1 MMNKSVAEFQIPE
14 GIENPF
20 TLKRRYSLFT
30 FNFSLSTLAFSLFTL
45 AFSLYCQ
52 FSFAQQFDWQNQHI
66 FNINK
71 EKPHVNVVSY
81 SNTDLARKGD
91 FKKSEFYKSLNGNW
105 KFKYSAKADERPH
118 DFYKQDF
125 NASAW
130 EEIFVPSN
138 WEIEGY
144 GIPIYVNTEYP
155 FDKNPEPPFIKIDNP
170 VGSYRYNFTIPD
182 NWDEKN
188 IFLHFGAVKS
198 AAYLWIN
205 GEKVG
210 YSQGSKTPAEWDI
223 TKYLKKG
230 KNTLALEVY
239 RWSDGSYLECQD
251 FWRISG
257 IERDVF
263 LYAKNKIS
271 IRDFFVKSILTK
283 NYVDGKF
290 NLDVEIINHQQKKR
304 KTKLFVHVQVFDS
317 KGEIFFVEKN
327 KITVRK
333 PNQIIKSD
341 FNAVFPEIKKWS
353 AENPNLYKLM
363 ISLETME
370 GEIIDLVSTSIG
382 FRSSEIIDGQFCIN
396 GKPVLIKGANRHE
409 HDEFKGHVVDEKTML
424 EDIRLMK
431 LNNINTVRT
440 CHYPDDPRWYEL
452 CNIYGLYV
460 IDEAN
465 IESHGMGYGKKSLA
479 KDSRWMAAHL
489 DRTQRMFER
498 DKNHPCIITWSL
510 GNEAGNGINFEK
522 TYQWLKD
529 NDNTRPVQYERA
541 LHEYNTDIYC
551 PMYSSIKSLEEYA
564 KNNTDRPLIMCEYAH
579 AMGNSV
585 GGLQD
590 YWNTIEKYKIL
601 QGGCIWDW
609 VDQGL
614 AEFDKNGTKYWTY
627 GGDYGPDTIPSSG
640 DFCLNGLV
648 RADRIPNPHLHEVKK
663 VYQNIKIKAVNINK
677 GEFEIV
683 NNFDF
688 TNLNEYI
695 IHYAIKSNNQMISQ
709 GKFDGLDVQPGYS
722 KIISIDIPEKLFE
735 DKKAEYFV
743 FFSVRSK
750 KRKGII
756 PADHEIAYEQ
766 IKIPSEKILFKP
778 DNTEL
783 YPIDIAEHDTSID
796 IYGDLFTLRFNK
808 NTGNPDYLSF
818 GDNLI
823 FDNEIKLNFWRAPTL
838 NDERDGNGKRLW
850 DQAGL
855 DNLKETPI
863 SIFVEKPDNGVAKI
877 FIYKSYENQNNEIV
891 FDIYQS
897 YTVFSNGII
906 DIYTQVLP
914 HEIVKTLPKIGLQLK
929 LPKEFNQIKWFGRGP
944 FESYPDRCSAGTIDE
959 YSMNVGDLHFD
970 YIVPQENGNRSEVR
984 WLTLSTQNNN
994 SLVITSDTLFNF
1006 SAHNYSNEALNNA
1019 KHINELELEN
1029 YTYLNIDYLQNGLG
1043 TATCGPGYLEK
1054 YTIKARPMSFNF
1066 LITPQFSS
1074 GLNPYNIAYVDLPK
1088 FKEKEIPLV
1097 DIQTKETESGDELLI
1112 SLQSNSENGKTYY
1125 TKNGSIPNSKSDIYS
1140 MPFIIKKSCTIAA
1153 CVISDNNSQSFTS
1166 FKKCHIP
1173 LFNEVI
1179 YQTGPSKKYPGNSS
1193 LSLVDG
1199 LEGIPC
1205 DWNKNWVGFQGE
1217 KLELT
1222 ARLINPMLIK
1232 QLKAGFMRCQPS
1244 WIFLPCSIDLFTSR
1258 DGENFSWQ
1266 GNYTNPTNPDLKNYE
1281 EKRVEYM
1288 IDLEKAVKANYIK
1301 LIIKPVQQCPKWHPG
1316 AGSNAWMFMDEIE
1329 VE

>member
-1 MMNKSVAEFQIPE
+1 MKNQPIL
-14 GIENPF
+14 
-20 TLKRRYSLFT
+20 TLII
-30 FNFSLSTLAFSLFTL
+30 LSFF
-45 AFSLYCQ
+45 CQ
-52 FSFAQQFDWQNQHI
+52 FSYAQQVDWQNQHI

-71 EKPHVNVVSY
+71 EKSHVNVVPY
-81 SNTDLARKGD
+81 SNMEVARKGD
-91 FKKSEFYKSLNGNW
+91 FKKSKFYKSLNGKW
-105 KFKYSAKADERPH
+105 KFKYSAKVDERPVE
-118 DFYKQDF
+118 FYKPDF
-125 NASAW
+125 DVSGW
-130 EEIFVPSN
+130 DEIPVPSN

-144 GIPIYVNTEYP
+144 GTPIYVNTEYP

-170 VGSYRYNFTIPD
+170 VGSYRYDFTIPE
-182 NWDEKN
+182 NWDGKN

-205 GEKVG
+205 GEMVG
-210 YSQGSKTPAEWDI
+210 YTQGAKTPSEWDI
-223 TKYLKKG
+223 TKYLQKG
-230 KNTLALEVY
+230 NNTLALEVY

-271 IRDFFVKSILTK
+271 ISDFFVKSLLTN
-283 NYVDGKF
+283 NYTDGYF
-290 NLDVEIINHQQKKR
+290 NLDVEIINHEHNKQ
-304 KTKLFVHVQVFDS
+304 KTKLFIHTQVFDS
-317 KGEIFFVEKN
+317 KGELIFDEKN
-327 KITVRK
+327 KITIRK
-333 PNQIIKSD
+333 PNQILSND
-341 FNAVFPEIKKWS
+341 FKTVFPDIKKWS
-353 AENPNLYKLM
+353 AENPNLYKLL
-363 ISLETME
+363 ISLETKE
-370 GEIIDLVSTSIG
+370 GEIIDLVSASIG

-396 GKPVLIKGANRHE
+396 GKPVLIKGVNRHE

-424 EDIRLMK
+424 EDISLMK

-452 CNIYGLYV
+452 CDIYGLYV

-465 IESHGMGYGKKSLA
+465 IESHGMGYGKRSLG
-479 KDSRWMAAHL
+479 KDSSWMAAHL

-522 TYQWLKD
+522 TYKWLKD

-541 LHEYNTDIYC
+541 LREYNTDIYC

-590 YWNTIEKYKIL
+590 YWNTIEKYKML

-614 AEFDKNGTKYWTY
+614 AEFDEKGIKYWNY

-648 RADRIPNPHLHEVKK
+648 RADRIPNPHLNEVKK
-663 VYQNIKIKAVNINK
+663 VYQNIKIKAIDIEN
-677 GEFEIV
+677 GEFEIF

-695 IHYAIKSNNQMISQ
+695 IHYAVKSNSQMISQ
-709 GKFDGLDVQPGYS
+709 GKLDKLEIQPENS
-722 KIISIDIPEKLFE
+722 KVISIDIPDELFE
-735 DKKAEYFV
+735 DKEAEYFA

-750 KRKGII
+750 NRKSLV
-756 PADHEIAYEQ
+756 PAGHEIAYEQ
-766 IKIPSEKILFKP
+766 FKIPSEKILFKP

-783 YPIDIAEHDTSID
+783 YPIDVAEYDTSIE

-808 NTGNPDYLSF
+808 STGNPDYLSF
-818 GDNLI
+818 GDKLI
-823 FDNEIKLNFWRAPTL
+823 FDNEIKLNFWRVPTL

-850 DQAGL
+850 EQAGL
-855 DNLKETPI
+855 DNLKEIPI
-863 SIFVEKPDNGVAKI
+863 EIFVEKRDNGVAKI
-877 FIYKSYENQNNEIV
+877 YIYKSFENQNNEIV
-891 FDIYQS
+891 FDVYQS

-906 DIYTQVLP
+906 DVFTQILP

-929 LPKEFNQIKWFGRGP
+929 LPGDFNQVSWFGRGP
-944 FESYPDRCSAGTIDE
+944 FETYPDRCSAGTIAE
-959 YSMNVGDLHFD
+959 FSMKVEDLHFD

-984 WLTLSTQNNN
+984 WLVLSTQNNN

-1006 SAHNYSNEALNNA
+1006 SVHNYSDERLEKA
-1019 KHINELELEN
+1019 KHINELEFEN
-1029 YTYLNIDYLQNGLG
+1029 YTYVNIDYLQNGLG

-1054 YTIKARPMSFNF
+1054 YIINARPMSFNF
-1066 LITPQFSS
+1066 LITPQFTS
-1074 GLNPYNIAYVDLPK
+1074 GLNPYNIAYIDLPK

-1097 DIQTKETESGDELLI
+1097 SIHSTEMELLDGLVI
-1112 SLQSNSENGKTYY
+1112 LLQSNNENGRIFY
-1125 TKNGSIPNSKSDIYS
+1125 TTDGSIPNSKSNYYS
-1140 MPFIIKKSCTIAA
+1140 KPFIITKSCTIAA
-1153 CVISDNNSQSFTS
+1153 CVISDSNFQSFTS

-1173 LFNEVI
+1173 LFNEVV
-1179 YQTGPSKKYPGNSS
+1179 YQTGPSKKYPGKNS

-1199 LEGIPC
+1199 LEGIAC

-1217 KLELT
+1217 EFELT
-1222 ARLINPMLIK
+1222 ARLIKPMLIK
-1232 QLKAGFMRCQPS
+1232 QLKAGFMQCQPS
-1244 WIFLPCSIDLFTSR
+1244 WIFLPYSIDLLTST
-1258 DGENFSWQ
+1258 DGINFSLQ
-1266 GNYTNPTNPDLKNYE
+1266 GNYTNPVNPDLKNYDK
-1281 EKRVEYM
+1281 KRVEYS
-1288 IDLEKAVKANYIK
+1288 IDLDKTVEARYIK
-1301 LIIKPVQQCPKWHPG
+1301 LIIKPLQQCPKWHPG
-1316 AGSNAWMFMDEIE
+1316 AGSNAWMFVDEIF